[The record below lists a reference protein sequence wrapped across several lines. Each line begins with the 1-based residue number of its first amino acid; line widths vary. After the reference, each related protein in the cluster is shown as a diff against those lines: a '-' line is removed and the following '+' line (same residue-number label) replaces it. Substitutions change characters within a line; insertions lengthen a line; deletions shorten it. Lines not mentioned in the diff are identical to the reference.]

1 MALLCHVQHGRLGLR
16 GFSRLP
22 PVGSRST
29 SPAYH
34 GDGVRQ
40 SHGIL
45 ASFWKPFSVARRTP
59 SATISDF
66 RFCNWCWCNTLSL
79 YCVCAVFRH
88 GTGVPLC
95 STGLP
100 RICVWEG
107 VRDKHVVGP
116 RAVISRGFWRCAGVY
131 RVAGMARLQE
141 I

>member
-1 MALLCHVQHGRLGLR
+1 MFIIGTLVFSHFYPEA
-16 GFSRLP
+16 FSRLP

-100 RICVWEG
+100 RICVRQA
-107 VRDKHVVGP
+107 VRDQHVVGTH
-116 RAVISRGFWRCAGVY
+116 AGSCSGYGWCAGVC
-131 RVAGMARLQE
+131 RAADVARLQE